1 MDENKKKIDNA
12 IDELNNSINSGALQ
26 RLSDDQ
32 LSNISKLIDEI
43 LEKLEE

>member
-1 MDENKKKIDNA
+1 MDENKKKIDSA
-12 IDELNNSINSGALQ
+12 IDELNHSINDGALQ